1 MSGAMRVLKQLRTRK
16 DKWKGLHRGSFY
28 STIMS
33 SPPLA
38 RFLEAMAA
46 VYGPLPSDNAST
58 WEPPPK
64 AGGFKGRYL
73 WTDAFGVINFL
84 TLYKET
90 SDDRYLALA
99 KSLVRTVHDIQGRTR
114 DGKSRLPGATD
125 ENPLGGG
132 LRIGKEDAAGSD
144 GDGQYHHYLTLWMF
158 ALNRVSIAAKDPS
171 YNDQAISLAKAIHPR
186 FFVGRSSSHP
196 RMVWKI
202 SMDMSRPLVTSE
214 GNLDPSELIYDL
226 VINSG

>member
-1 MSGAMRVLKQLRTRK
+1 MRFLGQFKAHNYIWR
-16 DKWKGLHRGSFY
+16 GLHRGSLH
-28 STIMS
+28 SATMS

-38 RFLEAMAA
+38 RFVEAMSG
-46 VYGPLPSDNAST
+46 VYGPLPSSDAST

-73 WTDAFGVINFL
+73 WTDAFGVVDFL

-90 SDDRYLALA
+90 GEDKYLAFA
-99 KSLVRTVHDIQGRTR
+99 KSLVRTVHDVQGRTR
-114 DGKSRLPGATD
+114 DGKSRLPGATE

-132 LRIGKEDAAGSD
+132 LRIGKEEAAGSD

-158 ALNRVSIAAKDPS
+158 ALNRLSIAAKDPS
-171 YNDQAISLAKAIHPR
+171 YNAQAISLAKAIHPH
-186 FFVGRSSSHP
+186 FFVNRSSSHP

-202 SMDMSRPLVTSE
+202 AMDMSRPLVHSE
-214 GNLDPSELIYDL
+214 GNLDPSKSNYQRIISLR
-226 VINSG
+226 